1 MKVLVVYHAAAM
13 QNPRAIFKVL
23 GETDGLSLTVVA
35 PQKLAVERVYNQDG
49 WLELSKPEESN
60 GYQLVPVPLRDPRD
74 SWRGFDPDGLK
85 RVISATKPNI
95 IHVLDEPV
103 SGYLFQVAWLR
114 LTASPRSRV
123 LFYGFENRPIHLGRR
138 GRLKWHPTWR
148 QMAGGVAANTETLEN
163 VKRAGFPPQRPLER
177 IFWGISTD
185 VFRPLESAGLKAR
198 LQLSG
203 DQIVGYVGRLVPEK
217 GLHVLLAAMKRL
229 PSRVECVII
238 GDGPMRAELELWSSL
253 PELRGRIHMIDP
265 VSPEDLVN
273 YLNCMDALAL
283 PSLTAAHWKEQY
295 GRIIAEAM
303 SCGVPVVGSDSGAI
317 PEVIGSAGIV
327 VPEGDA
333 AALSEK
339 LAVLLASR
347 EQRRQLG
354 ELGRERAEQQLS
366 TRAMSASLKRFYDRI
381 I

>member
-1 MKVLVVYHAAAM
+1 
-13 QNPRAIFKVL
+13 
-23 GETDGLSLTVVA
+23 
-35 PQKLAVERVYNQDG
+35 
-49 WLELSKPEESN
+49 
-60 GYQLVPVPLRDPRD
+60 
-74 SWRGFDPDGLK
+74 
-85 RVISATKPNI
+85 
-95 IHVLDEPV
+95 
-103 SGYLFQVAWLR
+103 
-114 LTASPRSRV
+114 
-123 LFYGFENRPIHLGRR
+123 
-138 GRLKWHPTWR
+138 
-148 QMAGGVAANTETLEN
+148 MAGGVAANTETLEN

-185 VFRPLESAGLKAR
+185 TLHPLESAGLKAR
-198 LQLSG
+198 LELRG

-253 PELRGRIHMIDP
+253 PELSGRIHMIDP

-327 VPEGDA
+327 VPEGDV
-333 AALSEK
+333 AALSDA
-339 LAVLLASR
+339 LAVLLDSR

-354 ELGRERAEQQLS
+354 ALGRERAEQQLS